1 MLEGIRSVC
10 SRLQEKKDLIISS
23 IQLFIT
29 LFSTFSP
36 ARKMPLV
43 LLTSLIE
50 LSWLQSDLAGVEV
63 LAEVLM
69 GLVRNSVRPLQ
80 KTDKPFQEV
89 MMSQYNDDYNDNNNN
104 NINNNNNNNNNNS
117 NVNGSAGP
125 EIIGCQESRAPLNS
139 PAAPSIFCREPKDV
153 LFYTQNL

>member
-50 LSWLQSDLAGVEV
+50 LSWFQSDLAGV
-63 LAEVLM
+63 EVLM
-69 GLVRNSVRPLQ
+69 GLVRNSVEPLP
-80 KTDKPFQEV
+80 KTDKPFKKV
-89 MMSQYNDDYNDNNNN
+89 IMSQYNDDYNDNNNN
-104 NINNNNNNNNNNS
+104 INNNS

-125 EIIGCQESRAPLNS
+125 EIIGYQESRAPLNS
-139 PAAPSIFCREPKDV
+139 PAAPSNFCREPKDV